1 MRKVYVAYFKEDTG
15 KFYASEEYEFDKS
28 LSVDDIT
35 DEVVRLASGRYKGM
49 HISINFDVGDDIGY
63 PVLVLSKFR
72 N

>member
-1 MRKVYVAYFKEDTG
+1 MRRGYVADFKEEAG
-15 KFYASEEYEFDKS
+15 KFYGSEEYEFDKS
-28 LSVDDIT
+28 LGVDDIT

-49 HISINFDVGDDIGY
+49 HIGINFDVGDDIGY